1 MIFCFCWIIFF
12 LCCFVVSWCN
22 SGCSVLL
29 FFFTHTVATRVRVLF
44 LVCVLLLF
52 FLMCVCDKCNDFV
65 FHYLLDY
72 SCRVFVSFSC
82 FSRICTIIRSFSK
95 NRWFQS
101 MCGCRKFVRTCSLF
115 SRGDFNSSQSSGFV
129 DFCSPQAVRGDFSCF
144 QFVLL
149 FTAIILFLLRVQD
162 DCQVFLDF
170 LADSLLF
177 PASICCNSRFV
188 FCFTFSALRKS
199 SLNKS
204 F

>member
-1 MIFCFCWIIFF
+1 
-12 LCCFVVSWCN
+12 
-22 SGCSVLL
+22 
-29 FFFTHTVATRVRVLF
+29 
-44 LVCVLLLF
+44 
-52 FLMCVCDKCNDFV
+52 
-65 FHYLLDY
+65 
-72 SCRVFVSFSC
+72 
-82 FSRICTIIRSFSK
+82 
-95 NRWFQS
+95 

-115 SRGDFNSSQSSGFV
+115 SRRDFNSSQSSGFV

-177 PASICCNSRFV
+177 PASICCNSLF
-188 FCFTFSALRKS
+188 FICFTFSALRKS

-204 F
+204 FKGVPQQGVGGTQQKEHAQNRNRTTTGGMRENPYTQVRINKKNYRLLSCFIYFLACETAIIPNIYRTAKVYT

>member
-29 FFFTHTVATRVRVLF
+29 FFYAHSCNESESVVSC
-44 LVCVLLLF
+44 VCFVTF
-52 FLMCVCDKCNDFV
+52 FLMCMCDKCNDFV

-115 SRGDFNSSQSSGFV
+115 SRGDFNSSQSSGLV

-170 LADSLLF
+170 FADSLLF
-177 PASICCNSRFV
+177 PAYICCNSRFFFV
-188 FCFTFSALRKS
+188 
-199 SLNKS
+199 SL
-204 F
+204 FRL